1 MKKKR
6 KSIMVLGKGPVLFMT
21 VLFAIPF
28 VCLLAAFILLRQRDL
43 GTAIT
48 ALFFSIASFLAAVLL
63 MAAYFSHRKDDAAR
77 EAAWDE
83 LENKRQ
89 KHS

>member
-21 VLFAIPF
+21 VLFLFLF
-28 VCLLAAFILLRQRDL
+28 VCLLAAFLMLRQRDT
-43 GTAIT
+43 GTAVT
-48 ALFFSIASFLAAVLL
+48 ALFFSIASVLAAVFLL
-63 MAAYFSHRKDDAAR
+63 AAYFQHRKDDAER

-83 LENKRQ
+83 LEKKRQ

>member
-21 VLFAIPF
+21 VLFALLC
-28 VCLLAAFILLRQRDL
+28 VCLFAAFILLRQRDS
-43 GTAIT
+43 GTAFT
-48 ALFFSIASFLAAVLL
+48 ALFFAVAAFLAAVFLL
-63 MAAYFSHRKDDAAR
+63 AAYFSHRKDDAER
-77 EAAWDE
+77 EAAWEE
-83 LENKRQ
+83 LEKKRQ

>member
-6 KSIMVLGKGPVLFMT
+6 KSIVVLGTGPVLFMT
-21 VLFAIPF
+21 VLFSLLFA
-28 VCLLAAFILLRQRDL
+28 CLLAAFLMLRLRDT
-43 GTAIT
+43 GTAVT
-48 ALFFSIASFLAAVLL
+48 ALFFSIASGLAAIFLL
-63 MAAYFSHRKDDAAR
+63 AAYFQHRKDDAER

-83 LENKRQ
+83 LEKKRQ